1 MEDFEE
7 FEYWFKSVKEIFIE
21 MKNIVEFMVDFVYS
35 VVFFND
41 KEIVEEVLD
50 LEERMDF
57 FNYYFMIY
65 VVFVVRNFKEVEQII
80 LVFQMVNFIEDIFN
94 VVGDFVKMVFEGF
107 EFYFVIMEVI
117 FESEEIIVKIQVKF
131 DFVFVGRIL
140 GELVLVSN
148 IGVWI
153 IVVRRGKRW
162 IIVFDGDFKIKF
174 GDVLIGRGIY
184 IFVEYLKEIVRGVI
198 RVVGDERV

>member
-1 MEDFEE
+1 M
-7 FEYWFKSVKEIFIE
+7 
-21 MKNIVEFMVDFVYS
+21 
-35 VVFFND
+35 
-41 KEIVEEVLD
+41 
-50 LEERMDF
+50 
-57 FNYYFMIY
+57 
-65 VVFVVRNFKEVEQII
+65 
-80 LVFQMVNFIEDIFN
+80 
-94 VVGDFVKMVFEGF
+94 
-107 EFYFVIMEVI
+107 
-117 FESEEIIVKIQVKF
+117 
-131 DFVFVGRIL
+131 GRIL